1 MQELDNF
8 ADCEGCGER
17 TCWIC
22 VRECAGFNQRVV
34 EGLTPSGEDGA
45 NVEGYIGPKW
55 GMGWKRLGEL
65 NGDGNGHRRMVCSRC
80 CVEKGTEGEVWC
92 LGCLRSECDG

>member
-8 ADCEGCGER
+8 TNCEGCRER

-22 VRECAGFNQRVV
+22 VRECAGFSIGGDSITPGDLNNTPVV
-34 EGLTPSGEDGA
+34 EGDG
-45 NVEGYIGPKW
+45 GLKW
-55 GMGWKRLGEL
+55 GSDMLGDHRC
-65 NGDGNGHRRMVCSRC
+65 GYGHRRTICSRC

-92 LGCLRSECDG
+92 LGCLRSEGDG